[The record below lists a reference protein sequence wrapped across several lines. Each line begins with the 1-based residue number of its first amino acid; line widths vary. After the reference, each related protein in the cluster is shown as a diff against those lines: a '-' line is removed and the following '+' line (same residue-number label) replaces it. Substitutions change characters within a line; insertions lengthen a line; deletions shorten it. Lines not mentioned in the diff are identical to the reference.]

1 MWFFPVNTPCRAVRL
16 RPRRPQTALLTTLLQ
31 PKHHVVLQEGLR
43 DLRCYG
49 PALAVALWREAVRA
63 GGDPGL
69 VSGLL
74 DAAAQVLPAVIMA
87 SIEKDKGSTACML
100 LRTILAVLPPQV
112 STLGTCWCERGHSIR
127 FLDQGDQ

>member
-1 MWFFPVNTPCRAVRL
+1 MPTKIVRL
-16 RPRRPQTALLTTLLQ
+16 RPRQPQTPLLTSLLQ
-31 PKHHVVLQEGLR
+31 PQHHVALQEGLR
-43 DLRCYG
+43 DQHCYG

-74 DAAAQVLPAVIMA
+74 DAAAQVLPSVIMA

-112 STLGTCWCERGHSIR
+112 SKLGTCWCARGPSVR